1 MMNSDIE
8 WWHHDCPDS
17 GPTDTLIG
25 QDCNWCEAKSPK
37 MTPKQVEFLEKWISD
52 ISGGVA

>member
-1 MMNSDIE
+1 MKSSDIE

-17 GPTDTLIG
+17 GPTDTLMG

-37 MTPKQVEFLEKWISD
+37 MSPKQVEMLEKWVSD
-52 ISGGVA
+52 ISGGIA